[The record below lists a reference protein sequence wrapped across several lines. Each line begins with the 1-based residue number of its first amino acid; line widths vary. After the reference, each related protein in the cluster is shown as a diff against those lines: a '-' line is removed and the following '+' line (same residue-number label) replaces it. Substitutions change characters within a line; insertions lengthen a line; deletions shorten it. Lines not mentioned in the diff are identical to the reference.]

1 MDRLAKKTME
11 PLKWAL
17 GGANYIGNLY
27 NKNTREKDLANL
39 TIRAPRATYHAFRV
53 YNRPLSE
60 AELAHNRAVD
70 AARFHGAGLAETNV
84 VVASSQ
90 AGVEAAEVSGA
101 YIVEG
106 SWNFTAREVSVPGG
120 GADDKWR
127 PVGYW
132 LDTLN
137 DGAWTGHDYVSGTN
151 YLHVT
156 ASHSAPV
163 RITWKWRYGPQR
175 GALLVFR

>member
-1 MDRLAKKTME
+1 M
-11 PLKWAL
+11 
-17 GGANYIGNLY
+17 
-27 NKNTREKDLANL
+27 
-39 TIRAPRATYHAFRV
+39 
-53 YNRPLSE
+53 
-60 AELAHNRAVD
+60 
-70 AARFHGAGLAETNV
+70 
-84 VVASSQ
+84 
-90 AGVEAAEVSGA
+90 
-101 YIVEG
+101 
-106 SWNFTAREVSVPGG
+106 PGG

-175 GALLVFR
+175 GALLVFW